1 MLLGSLVNDAA
12 ILAGSAVG
20 LFLRFILRR
29 SSRRSES
36 ENGIGDRLQKI
47 VMQGLAL
54 CTMYIGIS
62 GSLKGQNTLLA
73 ILSLV
78 IGAVIG
84 EILDLDGAM
93 NRAGNWVQKKVT
105 HPGEESAASTVA
117 EGFVTASLLFGVG
130 AMSIVGSL
138 NSGLLG
144 DHTML
149 FAKSLLDGVSSVV
162 FSVSFGIGV
171 PLSAIAVFV
180 YEALITLAASV
191 LAPLLSDA
199 VIAEMTCVGS
209 LMIIGLALN
218 MLGLTKIKVTPPF
231 FFRSCFAGL
240 CDGRS
245 YINFEPG
252 SLVRG
257 GFFIEWKPRPDM
269 HRGGALVLFHGERDI
284 KRFAYVPDGVLFPHI
299 GDHHPQLRYLPAQFP
314 Q

>member
-1 MLLGSLVNDAA
+1 MLLGSLVNGAA

-36 ENGIGDRLQKI
+36 KNGIGDRLQKI

-105 HPGEESAASTVA
+105 HPGEEGAASTVA
-117 EGFVTASLLFGVG
+117 DGFVTASLLFG

-144 DHTML
+144 DHSML

-218 MLGLTKIKVTPPF
+218 MLGLTKIKVTNFIPAVFLPIL
-231 FFRSCFAGL
+231 L
-240 CDGRS
+240 C
-245 YINFEPG
+245 
-252 SLVRG
+252 
-257 GFFIEWKPRPDM
+257 
-269 HRGGALVLFHGERDI
+269 
-284 KRFAYVPDGVLFPHI
+284 RFM
-299 GDHHPQLRYLPAQFP
+299 
-314 Q
+314 

>member
-1 MLLGSLVNDAA
+1 
-12 ILAGSAVG
+12 
-20 LFLRFILRR
+20 
-29 SSRRSES
+29 
-36 ENGIGDRLQKI
+36 
-47 VMQGLAL
+47 
-54 CTMYIGIS
+54 
-62 GSLKGQNTLLA
+62 
-73 ILSLV
+73 
-78 IGAVIG
+78 
-84 EILDLDGAM
+84 
-93 NRAGNWVQKKVT
+93 
-105 HPGEESAASTVA
+105 
-117 EGFVTASLLFGVG
+117 
-130 AMSIVGSL
+130 MSIVGSL

-218 MLGLTKIKVTPPF
+218 MLGLTKIKVTNFIPPF

-245 YINFEPG
+245 CVKFEP
-252 SLVRG
+252 SPLVRRDFSYTQDHRHSRWLAQALYG
-257 GFFIEWKPRPDM
+257 HVTGRTLRCIE
-269 HRGGALVLFHGERDI
+269 VLP
-284 KRFAYVPDGVLFPHI
+284 FARNAPL
-299 GDHHPQLRYLPAQFP
+299 LLK
-314 Q
+314 

>member
-1 MLLGSLVNDAA
+1 MESESEVISMLLGSFVNGIA

-29 SSRRSES
+29 SSRSGDS
-36 ENGIGDRLQKI
+36 GSAIGERLQKI

-62 GSLKGQNTLLA
+62 GALKGQNTLIA

-84 EILDLDGAM
+84 ELLDLDGAM
-93 NRAGNWVQKKVT
+93 NRAGNWVQKKVSR
-105 HPGEESAASTVA
+105 PGSEGDTSTVA
-117 EGFVTASLLFGVG
+117 EGFVALCLLFGVG

-144 DHTML
+144 DHSML

-171 PLSAIAVFV
+171 PLSAIAVFA
-180 YEALITLAASV
+180 YEALVTLAASV
-191 LAPLLSDA
+191 LAPLLSDV

-209 LMIIGLALN
+209 LMIIGLSLN
-218 MLGLTKIKVTPPF
+218 MLKLTKIKVMNFIPAVFLPIL
-231 FFRSCFAGL
+231 L
-240 CDGRS
+240 C
-245 YINFEPG
+245 
-252 SLVRG
+252 
-257 GFFIEWKPRPDM
+257 
-269 HRGGALVLFHGERDI
+269 
-284 KRFAYVPDGVLFPHI
+284 RFM
-299 GDHHPQLRYLPAQFP
+299 
-314 Q
+314 

>member
-1 MLLGSLVNDAA
+1 MLLGSLVNGAA

-29 SSRRSES
+29 SSRQSES

-84 EILDLDGAM
+84 EILDLDGTM
-93 NRAGNWVQKKVT
+93 NRAGSWLQKKVT
-105 HPGEESAASTVA
+105 HPGEEGTASTVA

-218 MLGLTKIKVTPPF
+218 MLGLTKIKVTNFIPAVFLPIL
-231 FFRSCFAGL
+231 L
-240 CDGRS
+240 C
-245 YINFEPG
+245 
-252 SLVRG
+252 
-257 GFFIEWKPRPDM
+257 
-269 HRGGALVLFHGERDI
+269 
-284 KRFAYVPDGVLFPHI
+284 RFM
-299 GDHHPQLRYLPAQFP
+299 
-314 Q
+314 

>member
-1 MLLGSLVNDAA
+1 M
-12 ILAGSAVG
+12 
-20 LFLRFILRR
+20 
-29 SSRRSES
+29 
-36 ENGIGDRLQKI
+36 
-47 VMQGLAL
+47 
-54 CTMYIGIS
+54 
-62 GSLKGQNTLLA
+62 
-73 ILSLV
+73 

-105 HPGEESAASTVA
+105 HPGEEGAASTVA
-117 EGFVTASLLFGVG
+117 DGFVTASLLFGVG

-180 YEALITLAASV
+180 YEALITLGASV

-218 MLGLTKIKVTPPF
+218 MLGLTKIKVTNFIPAVFLPIL
-231 FFRSCFAGL
+231 L
-240 CDGRS
+240 C
-245 YINFEPG
+245 
-252 SLVRG
+252 
-257 GFFIEWKPRPDM
+257 
-269 HRGGALVLFHGERDI
+269 
-284 KRFAYVPDGVLFPHI
+284 RFM
-299 GDHHPQLRYLPAQFP
+299 
-314 Q
+314 

>member
-1 MLLGSLVNDAA
+1 MLLGSLVNGAA

-105 HPGEESAASTVA
+105 HPGDESAVSTVA

-180 YEALITLAASV
+180 YEALITLGASV

-218 MLGLTKIKVTPPF
+218 MLGLTKIKVTNFIPAVFLPIL
-231 FFRSCFAGL
+231 L
-240 CDGRS
+240 C
-245 YINFEPG
+245 
-252 SLVRG
+252 
-257 GFFIEWKPRPDM
+257 
-269 HRGGALVLFHGERDI
+269 
-284 KRFAYVPDGVLFPHI
+284 RFM
-299 GDHHPQLRYLPAQFP
+299 
-314 Q
+314 

>member
-1 MLLGSLVNDAA
+1 MLLGSLVNGAA

-105 HPGEESAASTVA
+105 HPGEEGAASTVA

-149 FAKSLLDGVSSVV
+149 FAKSLLDGVSS
-162 FSVSFGIGV
+162 
-171 PLSAIAVFV
+171 IAVFV

-218 MLGLTKIKVTPPF
+218 MLGLTKIKVTNFIPAVFLPIL
-231 FFRSCFAGL
+231 L
-240 CDGRS
+240 C
-245 YINFEPG
+245 
-252 SLVRG
+252 
-257 GFFIEWKPRPDM
+257 
-269 HRGGALVLFHGERDI
+269 
-284 KRFAYVPDGVLFPHI
+284 RFM
-299 GDHHPQLRYLPAQFP
+299 
-314 Q
+314 

>member
-1 MLLGSLVNDAA
+1 MLLGSLVNGAA

-93 NRAGNWVQKKVT
+93 NRVGNWVQKKVT
-105 HPGEESAASTVA
+105 HPEEGAASTVA

-180 YEALITLAASV
+180 YEALITLGASV

-218 MLGLTKIKVTPPF
+218 MLGLTKIKVTNFIPAVFLPIL
-231 FFRSCFAGL
+231 L
-240 CDGRS
+240 C
-245 YINFEPG
+245 
-252 SLVRG
+252 
-257 GFFIEWKPRPDM
+257 
-269 HRGGALVLFHGERDI
+269 
-284 KRFAYVPDGVLFPHI
+284 RFM
-299 GDHHPQLRYLPAQFP
+299 
-314 Q
+314 

>member
-1 MLLGSLVNDAA
+1 MLLGSLVNGAA

-105 HPGEESAASTVA
+105 HPSGEGAASTVA

-199 VIAEMTCVGS
+199 VIAEVTCVGS

-218 MLGLTKIKVTPPF
+218 MLGLTKIKVTNFIPAVFLPIL
-231 FFRSCFAGL
+231 L
-240 CDGRS
+240 C
-245 YINFEPG
+245 
-252 SLVRG
+252 
-257 GFFIEWKPRPDM
+257 
-269 HRGGALVLFHGERDI
+269 
-284 KRFAYVPDGVLFPHI
+284 RFM
-299 GDHHPQLRYLPAQFP
+299 
-314 Q
+314 

>member
-1 MLLGSLVNDAA
+1 MLLGSLFNGAA

-54 CTMYIGIS
+54 CAMYIGIS

-93 NRAGNWVQKKVT
+93 NRAGNWVQKNVT
-105 HPGEESAASTVA
+105 HPGEEGAASTVA

-218 MLGLTKIKVTPPF
+218 MLGLTKIKVT
-231 FFRSCFAGL
+231 
-240 CDGRS
+240 
-245 YINFEPG
+245 NFIPAVF
-252 SLVRG
+252 LP
-257 GFFIEWKPRPDM
+257 I
-269 HRGGALVLFHGERDI
+269 LFC
-284 KRFAYVPDGVLFPHI
+284 RFM
-299 GDHHPQLRYLPAQFP
+299 
-314 Q
+314 

>member
-1 MLLGSLVNDAA
+1 MLLGSLVNGAA

-93 NRAGNWVQKKVT
+93 NRVGNWVQKKVT
-105 HPGEESAASTVA
+105 HPGKEGAASTVA

-130 AMSIVGSL
+130 AMSIVGSP
-138 NSGLLG
+138 NHGPGGLIF

-180 YEALITLAASV
+180 YEALITLGASV

-218 MLGLTKIKVTPPF
+218 MLGLTKIKVTNFIPAVFLPIL
-231 FFRSCFAGL
+231 L
-240 CDGRS
+240 C
-245 YINFEPG
+245 
-252 SLVRG
+252 
-257 GFFIEWKPRPDM
+257 
-269 HRGGALVLFHGERDI
+269 
-284 KRFAYVPDGVLFPHI
+284 RFM
-299 GDHHPQLRYLPAQFP
+299 
-314 Q
+314 

>member
-1 MLLGSLVNDAA
+1 MLLGSLVNGAA

-93 NRAGNWVQKKVT
+93 NHAGNWVQKKVT
-105 HPGEESAASTVA
+105 HPGEEGAASTVA
-117 EGFVTASLLFGVG
+117 EGFVTASLLFGVGG

-218 MLGLTKIKVTPPF
+218 MLGLTKIKVTNFIPAVFLPIL
-231 FFRSCFAGL
+231 L
-240 CDGRS
+240 C
-245 YINFEPG
+245 
-252 SLVRG
+252 
-257 GFFIEWKPRPDM
+257 
-269 HRGGALVLFHGERDI
+269 
-284 KRFAYVPDGVLFPHI
+284 RFM
-299 GDHHPQLRYLPAQFP
+299 
-314 Q
+314 